1 MVTMKTAIQKARA
14 AHRQVVEV
22 LYEDTC
28 NITEYKETV
37 DEATKLSQWEEK
49 TMLSDEPCKLSFESS
64 PSSQPDGTA
73 TAVSQLIKLF
83 LAPELTVRPGSKISV
98 THQGHTVDYANS
110 GVSAVYPT
118 HQELLLTLF
127 DGWG

>member
-1 MVTMKTAIQKARA
+1 MKTAIQKARV
-14 AHRQVVEV
+14 AHRQAVEL

-28 NITEYKETV
+28 SITEYKETV

-49 TMLSDEPCKLSFESS
+49 TMISDEPCKLSFESIQ
-64 PSSQPDGTA
+64 SSQPDGTA
-73 TAVSQLIKLF
+73 TAIRQIIKLF

-98 THQGHTVDYANS
+98 THQGNTVEYANS